1 MAPRS
6 RPPRA
11 DTQGSASARRPVHRA
26 SRPRGCSAT
35 AAKPE
40 RAASGGGPVL
50 SPSAARSAAQ
60 GHAGKNLPPSNR
72 QVDDAHV
79 ALPPGVRVLGVGVD
93 TISYMFRKDRDDDEF
108 WLRLRV
114 AEDQK
119 LLSGF
124 DVARYERRGT
134 AAVKELRRGSYR
146 LAEPLL
152 NATWGWWS
160 RRGVYVEGRL
170 GAMNPLDAVT
180 PLTLGSPW
188 TVVHWSRICS
198 ALWSYLFCPL
208 ELSPI
213 GTIRRAD
220 LCVDLAFDSEA
231 ESERFMVALS
241 RLCLPGFKQDTW
253 VSAGRVETV
262 YQRSPRGRVRWRA
275 YVKSVQAS
283 LPTPP
288 VVIRLEHQLS
298 WNRADQPDADKIT
311 PQQLADLWLGELA
324 PWADAA
330 DDVRVAGPC
339 AAQEAIIAAAE
350 RGEITAQRA
359 ESLLGYVALRSAGQ
373 GRSFFRKV
381 SRAHIPARRERELR
395 DLGIILD
402 PASLTT
408 DFTVPLG
415 SILKAARLAWAAQT
429 NSPTRGK
436 AGATQHPRTPTKPTP
451 PVLASSP

>member
-1 MAPRS
+1 M
-6 RPPRA
+6 
-11 DTQGSASARRPVHRA
+11 
-26 SRPRGCSAT
+26 
-35 AAKPE
+35 
-40 RAASGGGPVL
+40 
-50 SPSAARSAAQ
+50 
-60 GHAGKNLPPSNR
+60 
-72 QVDDAHV
+72 
-79 ALPPGVRVLGVGVD
+79 LPPGVRVIGCGVD
-93 TISYMFRKDRDDDEF
+93 TISYMFRKDRNDDEF

-124 DVARYERRGT
+124 DEARYKIRGT

-146 LAEPLL
+146 LTEPLL

-170 GAMNPLDAVT
+170 GAMNPLDPVT
-180 PLTLGSPW
+180 PLSLGRPW

-198 ALWSYLFCPL
+198 ALWNYLFFPL

-213 GTIRRAD
+213 GTVRRAD

-231 ESERFMVALS
+231 ESERFMMALS

-253 VSAGRVETV
+253 VSAGRIETC
-262 YQRSPRGRVRWRA
+262 YQRTPRGRVRWRA
-275 YVKSVQAS
+275 YVKSVQAG

-311 PQQLADLWLGELA
+311 AQQLADLWLGELA

-330 DDVRVAGPC
+330 DDVRVAGLS

-359 ESLLGYVALRSAGQ
+359 ESLLGHVALQSAGR
-373 GRSFFRKV
+373 GRSFWRKM
-381 SRAHIPARRERELR
+381 SRPHISARRERELR
-395 DLGIILD
+395 ELAIILD
-402 PASLTT
+402 PASLAT

-415 SILKAARLAWAAQT
+415 RILRPPASRGRARQTAPSGARLGQY
-429 NSPTRGK
+429 STRE
-436 AGATQHPRTPTKPTP
+436 HPRSERVP
-451 PVLASSP
+451 PLHLARKTGRLGSCRKHPRSRPQTRNEGVRGSSPRVGFASCLQNGTLAESPGTFEQ